1 MNISN
6 ASELRE
12 TYGEPLVRS
21 GLKVLDYLDEH
32 CQNFIA
38 LSPFCLLGS
47 SAADGRA
54 DVSPRGDPPG
64 FVAVLDA
71 HTLLIPDRPGNRQA
85 DSLRNVIE
93 QPQVGLLFLVPG
105 MNETL
110 RVSGKAEI
118 VTDTALLTP
127 LSVGGKRPI
136 SGLRI
141 TIEKAFFHCGKALVR
156 SRLWDPETQIE
167 RSSFPTY
174 GQVLAD
180 QIDGA
185 DAREI
190 DASAEEATRNQL
202 Y

>member
-1 MNISN
+1 MVIANTT
-6 ASELRE
+6 ELR
-12 TYGEPLVRS
+12 TAYGEPLARS
-21 GLKVLDYLDEH
+21 GLKVLDHLDEH
-32 CQNFIA
+32 CRNFIA

-71 HTLLIPDRPGNRQA
+71 NTLLIPDRPGNRQA
-85 DSLRNVIE
+85 DSLGNVIE

-118 VTDTALLTP
+118 VTDKALLTP
-127 LSVGGKRPI
+127 LSVSGKRPI
-136 SGLRI
+136 SGLRV

-190 DASAEEATRNQL
+190 DASAEEAARNQL

>member
-12 TYGEPLVRS
+12 TYGEPLARS

-32 CQNFIA
+32 CQNFIS
-38 LSPFCLLGS
+38 LSPFCLIGT

-64 FVAVLDA
+64 FVAVLDD

-85 DSLRNVIE
+85 DSLGNVIE

-118 VTDTALLTP
+118 VTDPALLTP
-127 LSVGGKRPI
+127 LSVSGKRPI

>member
-1 MNISN
+1 MVIANTT
-6 ASELRE
+6 ELR
-12 TYGEPLVRS
+12 TAYGEPNTRS

-38 LSPFCLLGS
+38 LSPFCLLGTS
-47 SAADGRA
+47 DADGQA
-54 DVSPRGDPPG
+54 DVSPRGDLPG
-64 FVAVLDA
+64 FVKVLSA
-71 HTLLIPDRPGNRQA
+71 HTLLIPDRPGNRQVG
-85 DSLRNVIE
+85 SLHNVIA

-105 MNETL
+105 VDETL

-118 VTDTALLTP
+118 ITDKAMLTP
-127 LSVGGKRPI
+127 LAVSGKPPI
-136 SGLRI
+136 SGLRV